1 MVVHTFAAIYIGTYD
16 VSLKV
21 FEFMD
26 KKKFHQVDHIRA
38 RLDLGSDAFAEGRI
52 GYEEKG
58 ENGFGYDP
66 IFYLPQYGK
75 YSAEL
80 SSDEKNA
87 ISHRGEALRRIREVL

>member
-52 GYEEKG
+52 GYERVE
-58 ENGFGYDP
+58 
-66 IFYLPQYGK
+66 
-75 YSAEL
+75 EL
-80 SSDEKNA
+80 CETLAQFKKIDGQLS
-87 ISHRGEALRRIREVL
+87 RERL

>member
-38 RLDLGSDAFAEGRI
+38 RLDLGSDALQRAESDMNVWKSCVRHWH
-52 GYEEKG
+52 
-58 ENGFGYDP
+58 
-66 IFYLPQYGK
+66 
-75 YSAEL
+75 
-80 SSDEKNA
+80 SSKKSWTVIA
-87 ISHRGEALRRIREVL
+87 